1 VPGND
6 CGSGTLVYPLGRTW
20 CSSLRNRIS
29 SRMATWPDSMLPA
42 GMSASGALRQLA
54 DQNPFINIHKN
65 DKEWVEPDSG
75 VVSRP
80 SVELGSLPHA
90 FHKAIEET
98 VRSTLQQG
106 LYGWEVLDILVTLTH
121 TGYASPVS
129 VAGDPATAGVSQQP
143 HV

>member
-1 VPGND
+1 
-6 CGSGTLVYPLGRTW
+6 
-20 CSSLRNRIS
+20 
-29 SRMATWPDSMLPA
+29 MATWPDSMLPA

-65 DKEWVEPDSG
+65 DKEWVEPGEPDSG

-106 LYGWEVLDILVTLTH
+106 CMGERCST
-121 TGYASPVS
+121 SS
-129 VAGDPATAGVSQQP
+129 
-143 HV
+143 

>member
-1 VPGND
+1 
-6 CGSGTLVYPLGRTW
+6 
-20 CSSLRNRIS
+20 
-29 SRMATWPDSMLPA
+29 MLPA

-80 SVELGSLPHA
+80 SVELGSL
-90 FHKAIEET
+90 
-98 VRSTLQQG
+98 
-106 LYGWEVLDILVTLTH
+106 TH